1 MARRKKEPAYI
12 HRQRIADAAQ
22 VLFMNKGIEMTTMD
36 DVARKAGYGKAT
48 LYVYFKNKEEVVAYL
63 ALESMEKLYNLITT
77 DIAKRNSQPFRD
89 KYDAVCNIL
98 VDYSKRYPFYFSL
111 LQDNINVDFDNDT
124 FLPEE
129 KETFIIGETINE
141 CLASMLKEAM
151 KKKEIRQNDDI
162 FTAAFSL
169 WLSIAGII
177 SASEKKK
184 EYIEKVTGEK
194 VDIYLCKAFDFLYHS
209 LL

>member
-1 MARRKKEPAYI
+1 MARRKKEPANV
-12 HRQRIADAAQ
+12 HRQRIADAAR
-22 VLFMNKGIEMTTMD
+22 VLFEDKGIENTTMD
-36 DVARKAGYGKAT
+36 DIASKAGYGKAT
-48 LYVYFKNKEEVVAYL
+48 LYVYFKNKEQVVSYL
-63 ALESMEKLYNLITT
+63 VLEGMSEIYKLIIRDTPELNG
-77 DIAKRNSQPFRD
+77 QPFRK
-89 KYDAVCNIL
+89 KYDTVCNIL
-98 VDYSKRYPFYFSL
+98 VEYSRQYPLNFSL

-129 KETFIIGETINE
+129 KETFVIGEKINE

-151 KKKEIRQNDDI
+151 DRKEIRQNDDI
-162 FTAAFSL
+162 FTAAFTL

-177 SASEKKK
+177 SASGKKK

-194 VDIYLCKAFDFLYHS
+194 VDMFINKAFDFLYHS

>member
-1 MARRKKEPAYI
+1 MARRKKEPANV

-22 VLFMNKGIEMTTMD
+22 ALFLNKGIEMTTMD

-48 LYVYFKNKEEVVAYL
+48 LYVYFKNKEEVAAYL
-63 ALESMEKLYNLITT
+63 ALESMEKIYDLITS
-77 DIAKRNSQPFRD
+77 DIAMLSGQPFRK
-89 KYDAVCNIL
+89 KYDAVCDIL
-98 VDYSKRYPFYFSL
+98 MDYSKHYPFCFSL

-129 KETFIIGETINE
+129 KETFIVGEKINE

-151 KKKEIRQNDDI
+151 DLKEIRQIDDI

-169 WLSIAGII
+169 WLSIAAII
-177 SASEKKK
+177 SAGGKKK

-194 VDIYLCKAFDFLYHS
+194 ADFFFNKAFDFLYHS

>member
-1 MARRKKEPAYI
+1 MARRKKEPANV

-22 VLFMNKGIEMTTMD
+22 VLFLNKGIENTTMD
-36 DVARKAGYGKAT
+36 DIAREAGYGKAT
-48 LYVYFKNKEEVVAYL
+48 LYVYFKDKKEVVAYL
-63 ALESMEKLYNLITT
+63 ALESMEKIYKLITS
-77 DIAKRNSQPFRD
+77 DITNRSGQPFRK
-89 KYDAVCNIL
+89 KYDAVCDIL

-129 KETFIIGETINE
+129 KETFIIGEKINE
-141 CLASMLKEAM
+141 CLAAMLKEAM
-151 KKKEIRQNDDI
+151 DNKEIRQNDDI
-162 FTAAFSL
+162 FTTAFTL
-169 WLSIAGII
+169 WLSMAGII

-194 VDIYLCKAFDFLYHS
+194 VDVYLKKAFDFLYHS

>member
-1 MARRKKEPAYI
+1 MARRKKEPANV

-22 VLFMNKGIEMTTMD
+22 ALFLDKGIKNTTMD
-36 DVARKAGYGKAT
+36 DIAREAGYGKAT

-63 ALESMEKLYNLITT
+63 ALESMEKLYVM
-77 DIAKRNSQPFRD
+77 IASDTAKMSGQPFRK
-89 KYDAVCNIL
+89 KYDAVCDIL

-111 LQDNINVDFDNDT
+111 LQENINVDFDNDT

-129 KETFIIGETINE
+129 KETFIIGEKINE

-151 KKKEIRQNDDI
+151 DSKEIRQIDDI
-162 FTAAFSL
+162 FTAAFTL

-177 SASEKKK
+177 SASGKKK
-184 EYIEKVTGEK
+184 EYIEKITGEK
-194 VDIYLCKAFDFLYHS
+194 ADLFLNKAFDFLYRS